1 MAAPIELTPTN
12 GTGVRWEAGRN
23 IRFDSQGNPVAV
35 DAVVV
40 VNTDIPMGSQMWLG
54 ELADWY
60 GSGSG
65 TNDDEVMWVVRQINV
80 PDIKNRVAR
89 REVWLSKAQ
98 DGPGVI
104 GDVTP

>member
-1 MAAPIELTPTN
+1 
-12 GTGVRWEAGRN
+12 
-23 IRFDSQGNPVAV
+23 
-35 DAVVV
+35 
-40 VNTDIPMGSQMWLG
+40 MWLG